1 MIDFLGKDVSKCT
14 KRIPA
19 TCRIHGAAAR
29 AENAFREE
37 LRAQE
42 HLVKVKAEAEPD
54 FAASWKIKTEKDGT
68 VTASVYRSGV
78 PTPPAERGIE
88 NTSYTAADAHL
99 PEGRQGRTTGVFAAP
114 TIGGVAR
121 WVRGNYYTNLPDVK
135 VRELRVDI
143 DQTYV
148 YSVEA
153 WERASSRETDEQ
165 YQAYWKTGMT
175 LRVYMEAVR
184 KNPVDFHPREW
195 ELLIPAEG
203 IKSVKP
209 VSAARA
215 ATTLYSED
223 EAYEIRGIL
232 SDKPRRLWR

>member
-19 TCRIHGAAAR
+19 TCRIHGKAAR
-29 AENAFREE
+29 AENAFREQ

-42 HLVKVKAEAEPD
+42 KLMKVKAEAEPD

-78 PTPPAERGIE
+78 PTPPAERGVE
-88 NTSYTAADAHL
+88 NKCYTDADACI
-99 PEGRQGRTTGVFAAP
+99 PAGRQGRTTAVFAAP

-121 WVRGNYYTNLPDVK
+121 WVRGNYMTNIADVK

-148 YSVEA
+148 YSVNA
-153 WERASSRETDEQ
+153 WERASSRETTEQ
-165 YQAYWKTGMT
+165 YEEYWRTGMT
-175 LRVYMEAVR
+175 LRAYMEAAR
-184 KNPVDFHPREW
+184 KDPVSFHPRKW
-195 ELLIPAEG
+195 ELLIPVEG
-203 IKSVKP
+203 IKAVKP
-209 VSAARA
+209 VSATRA
-215 ATTLYSED
+215 AATLYSSD
-223 EAYEIRGIL
+223 DPAEIRGIL
-232 SDKPRRLWR
+232 SDKPRHLWR